1 MYSEGNVQ
9 VQWRKCTVAPR
20 TSTVERVYRG
30 QDFFSIVRGHVCG
43 PGLLLVFLAIA
54 RTASPYLN
62 MSEGSY
68 AWSWVMTLTLNEWY
82 TGQLFKLVDWCPSNL
97 VVAESD
103 GYFEISHQNSL
114 FSKYYKSI
122 TCIESLCS
130 LQ

>member
-1 MYSEGNVQ
+1 MYKYSGGS
-9 VQWRKCTVAPR
+9 VQWRLVRVQSRGCTEVKA
-20 TSTVERVYRG
+20 
-30 QDFFSIVRGHVCG
+30 FFSIVRGHVCG

-122 TCIESLCS
+122 TLY
-130 LQ
+130 